1 MVQKKDK
8 SKKNPP
14 EAEEPAVDAPV
25 EGAAAAAASP
35 AEDPESLEA
44 ESSSAEAPEALA
56 DSGDSGEGPGDS
68 GEGADSSSDALRD
81 LLESNYI
88 LYASYVNK
96 DRAIPDVDDGLKPVQ
111 RRILHTLQTIDDG
124 RLHKVNSVVGETM
137 KYHPHGD
144 ASIGGALV
152 VLANK
157 GYFIDKQGNFGNAIT
172 GDPPA
177 AGRYI
182 ECRLN
187 AFGREVLFNP
197 AVTEYVDSYD
207 GRNREPVVLPA
218 KVPAL
223 LMLGQDGVG
232 VVITTCIFPHNFQ
245 ELLQAEIAILKD
257 EPFQVLPDFP
267 LGGIMDASGYEDGLG
282 SIVVRARIEAE
293 GDKKVIIKELP
304 AYSDTE
310 TLIASIERAVRSGK
324 LKVTAI
330 NDFSAS
336 EVHIEITLQ
345 RGVYAEETIQA
356 LYAYTEC
363 QKTLHSK
370 LTVIQDNQPRR
381 LTVSQVLR
389 RNVERL
395 RDILKAELELD
406 LKNELE
412 SIQKL
417 SLERIFI
424 ENRIYKR
431 IEKCAS
437 IPKIQ
442 EAVKSGL
449 EPFRQ
454 ELVRDVTDEDVN
466 RLLQIPIRRIS
477 LYDLEKNRQEVEAIQ
492 KAMAVTKEHL
502 AHPVEYAIE
511 YLQGLLAKYGPLY
524 PRRTQI
530 VGIQQ
535 VNRREIARRD
545 VKVYHDR
552 VNGFVGTSVK
562 SSSKDAEPILCT
574 EFDRLLAIKGDG
586 TCQVIAVEP
595 KTYVGTTK
603 YLFLYDKDQVYSILY
618 RNKKEGT
625 WFAKRFQ
632 VGTYILSREYHL
644 IPEDCIIEALYTR
657 AGVVV
662 SLELATSRRRAFQ
675 DIRVEFDQIP
685 LRGRESRGCKLT
697 HYQVVK
703 VNLLE
708 KGGAPAIAEKKPE
721 EPTTTPAL
729 EPETPAAPAPAK
741 PAEVAPAVAPG
752 EEAPAE
758 EAPAAAPAKPGEEAP
773 AEEEAPAAPAEE
785 APAAEP
791 AEEEAPAQP
800 RPKFHQDD
808 LPFFL

>member
-8 SKKNPP
+8 QKKNAP
-14 EAEEPAVDAPV
+14 ESDESVVDAPL
-25 EGAAAAAASP
+25 EDAAVASVP
-35 AEDPESLEA
+35 AEDSDPIEA
-44 ESSSAEAPEALA
+44 ESAVAEAPEAVA
-56 DSGDSGEGPGDS
+56 DSGDSGEAPGDS
-68 GEGADSSSDALRD
+68 GDSSSDALRD

-245 ELLQAEIAILKD
+245 ELLQAEIAILRD

-310 TLIASIERAVRSGK
+310 TLIASIERAVRAGK

-395 RDILKAELELD
+395 RAILKAELELD

-412 SIQKL
+412 AIQKL

-431 IEKCAS
+431 IEKCVS

-442 EAVKSGL
+442 EAVKTGL

-477 LYDLEKNRQEVEAIQ
+477 LYDLEKSRQEVEAIQ
-492 KAMAVTKEHL
+492 KAMEITKEHL

-511 YLQGLLAKYGPLY
+511 YLQGLLTKYGPLY

-552 VNGFVGTSVK
+552 VNGFVGTAVK

-632 VGTYILSREYHL
+632 VGTYILAREYHL
-644 IPEDCIIEALYTR
+644 IPDDCIIEALYTR

-685 LRGRESRGCKLT
+685 LRGRESRGFKLT

-703 VNLLE
+703 VNVLE
-708 KGGAPAIAEKKPE
+708 KGGAPAVAEKKAEDPTP
-721 EPTTTPAL
+721 EPTPVPK
-729 EPETPAAPAPAK
+729 PETP
-741 PAEVAPAVAPG
+741 V
-752 EEAPAE
+752 AE
-758 EAPAAAPAKPGEEAP
+758 E
-773 AEEEAPAAPAEE
+773 
-785 APAAEP
+785 PAAEP
-791 AEEEAPAQP
+791 APEPAATEPAKPAPAEPAKPEEPAAPEALAEPAKPEEPKP